1 MSTRSRTEYGSTT
14 NEVGGTVQLQKSLMN
29 AYRLNRSL
37 KPSTA
42 QALNPAVFIKAAV
55 AV

>member
-1 MSTRSRTEYGSTT
+1 MSTHSRTDFGSTT
-14 NEVGGTVQLQKSLMN
+14 NEVGGTEQLSKTLMN

-42 QALNPAVFIKAAV
+42 QSLNPAAFIKAAV